1 MRKHVFLTAVVGL
14 FAFQTLG
21 ADAATFHWSYTGL
34 DGDPVTASGTLE
46 AIDSGCCGLLTVQ
59 SITGQRNGVTIDSVA
74 PISGYAFNDN
84 AIRPLGSPDQL
95 TFEGLAFS
103 VAGSY
108 FNIFYNYDLDNVWS
122 CGLIGYCELG
132 PGLLGSGGEGDLR
145 RHIDF
150 QLTATP
156 LPGALPLF
164 ATGLGLMA
172 WLIKR
177 RRSKDI
183 ALPVA

>member
-46 AIDSGCCGLLTVQ
+46 AID
-59 SITGQRNGVTIDSVA
+59 GVTIDSVA